1 MKQRDL
7 ETRERLLKAAAQ
19 LFADRG
25 FKRVTVRDICRVA
38 RANVAAVNYHF
49 GDKTG
54 LYREVLQLAI
64 ETIRSTND
72 AARAAGEGLPPDE
85 RLRQYI
91 KVSLCRVM
99 STSNLSWISRIVHRE
114 LSDPTPAVDA
124 LVDQP
129 PLTMGGT
136 TTLVFSDQ
144 TADLRPATAAAEV
157 YILSV
162 SPDYF
167 RAAGASVS
175 TIWSSWLPTF
185 SSARSTIP
193 AWRSVWRA
201 STRNGFSLFPTRS
214 RPASARSSSCV
225 PTMRCRWRNTS
236 PRFRSPEFG
245 RSHLRQPQN

>member
-1 MKQRDL
+1 MKHRDL

-25 FKRVTVRDICRVA
+25 FKKVTVRDICRVA

-124 LVDQP
+124 LVDQA
-129 PLTMGGT
+129 LRQRVDD
-136 TTLVFSDQ
+136 LVVMVADILECEVDDPRVAQCVASIHAQWLLFVPNPIASRVRSKLQLRSDD
-144 TADLRPATAAAEV
+144 AVSLAEH
-157 YILSV
+157 I
-162 SPDYF
+162 
-167 RAAGASVS
+167 
-175 TIWSSWLPTF
+175 TTF
-185 SSARSTIP
+185 SLAGI
-193 AWRSVWRA
+193 RA
-201 STRNGFSLFPTRS
+201 L
-214 RPASARSSSCV
+214 AHA
-225 PTMRCRWRNTS
+225 
-236 PRFRSPEFG
+236 
-245 RSHLRQPQN
+245 